1 MQGLVP
7 YLIWGAAIVTGLSIA
22 MIIGFGFRNLIQG
35 KVSTMTAG
43 ILAVPALTIVVLGL
57 AISDSWPE
65 AFITGVLLL
74 LILTAGSLLISSFRM
89 MFGL

>member
-7 YLIWGAAIVTGLSIA
+7 YLIWGAAIVTGLSIL
-22 MIIGFGFRNLIQG
+22 MIVGFGFRNLIEG

-43 ILAVPALTIVVLGL
+43 ILAIPVVTILVFGL
-57 AISDSWPE
+57 VISDSWPE
-65 AFITGVLLL
+65 AFIAGVLILL
-74 LILTAGSLLISSFRM
+74 VLTAGSLLISSFRM

>member
-7 YLIWGAAIVTGLSIA
+7 YLIWGASIITGLSII
-22 MIIGFGFRNLIQG
+22 MIIGFGFRNLMQG
-35 KVSTMTAG
+35 KVSTATAG
-43 ILAVPALTIVVLGL
+43 MLAIPVVTILVFGL

-65 AFITGVLLL
+65 AFIMGVLILL
-74 LILTAGSLLISSFRM
+74 VITAGSLLISSFRL

>member
-74 LILTAGSLLISSFRM
+74 LIITAGSLLISSFRM

>member
-7 YLIWGAAIVTGLSIA
+7 YLIWGAAIITGLSIA
-22 MIIGFGFRNLIQG
+22 MIVGFGFRNLMQG

-43 ILAVPALTIVVLGL
+43 MLAIPVVTIGVLGL
-57 AISDSWPE
+57 AVTDSWPE
-65 AFITGVLLL
+65 AFIMGVLLML
-74 LILTAGSLLISSFRM
+74 LITAASLLISSARM